1 MKNEAIIGEIT
12 VAGQPTDDEI
22 KDLAE
27 RGFKTLI
34 NVRSPDEMDEPEAPK
49 AAAVGLTYHEVG
61 FVGGTLRI
69 DHIQRIRQAV
79 DASTGPVVI
88 HCHAGARAA
97 VAAGIIA
104 AEKAGQTAE
113 DALRRIDEADF
124 DVTDSPYEVFIRHYF
139 ETIGKAK
146 HA

>member
-1 MKNEAIIGEIT
+1 MEAIIDGIT

-22 KDLAE
+22 KQLAE

-34 NVRSPDEMDEPEAPK
+34 NVRLPDEMDEPEAPK
-49 AAAVGLTYHEVG
+49 AAAAGLTYLEVG
-61 FVGGTLRI
+61 FVGGTVRP
-69 DHIQRIRQAV
+69 DHVKRVRQAV

-88 HCHAGARAA
+88 HCHAGTRAA
-97 VAAGIIA
+97 VIAGIIG
-104 AEKAGQTAE
+104 AEKAGQSAE
-113 DALRRIDEADF
+113 DALRKIDEADF

-139 ETIGKAK
+139 QTIGSGK